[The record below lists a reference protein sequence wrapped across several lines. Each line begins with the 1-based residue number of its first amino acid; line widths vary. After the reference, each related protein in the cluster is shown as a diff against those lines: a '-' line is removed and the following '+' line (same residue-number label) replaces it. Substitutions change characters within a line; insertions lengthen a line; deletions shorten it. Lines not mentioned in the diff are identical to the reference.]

1 MLLRCYRRSYSIS
14 WAKPTLMD
22 TGSVWELTAYHTT
35 FIWFS
40 NSVNEY
46 TLFDSLWCNNMV
58 ICQAVEQTLKF
69 RSLNSVSPHTIL
81 KIILGNY
88 WWGKKEI
95 CCVITATAGCEWINC
110 FFCYWL
116 TQMEICCVITATAG
130 CEWINCF
137 FLLLAYP
144 DRHVWRAVKQVEL
157 LETLQ
162 SVLTG
167 YSCYWLQRAG
177 VEAAMPILSG
187 VLRWIEKGKASLLV
201 GINAS
206 VLDTINWVSGTI
218 SGH

>member
-1 MLLRCYRRSYSIS
+1 MRQEGNMLRNNRNGR
-14 WAKPTLMD
+14 
-22 TGSVWELTAYHTT
+22 VW
-35 FIWFS
+35 
-40 NSVNEY
+40 VNK
-46 TLFDSLWCNNMV
+46 L
-58 ICQAVEQTLKF
+58 
-69 RSLNSVSPHTIL
+69 
-81 KIILGNY
+81 
-88 WWGKKEI
+88 
-95 CCVITATAGCEWINC
+95 
-110 FFCYWL
+110 
-116 TQMEICCVITATAG
+116 
-130 CEWINCF
+130 F

-177 VEAAMPILSG
+177 VEAAMPILSA

-218 SGH
+218 YTHTCLTALCPGLPGWAGARKVKPVWILLEQEIVSASGISWACASLHLAPDR

>member
-69 RSLNSVSPHTIL
+69 RSLNSVSPHTIF
-81 KIILGNY
+81 KNILGNY

-95 CCVITATAGCEWINC
+95 CCVITAA
-110 FFCYWL
+110 
-116 TQMEICCVITATAG
+116 AG

-144 DRHVWRAVKQVEL
+144 DGNMLRNNRNGRVWVNKL
-157 LETLQ
+157 FFF
-162 SVLTG
+162 
-167 YSCYWLQRAG
+167 CYWLTQIVMYEG
-177 VEAAMPILSG
+177 
-187 VLRWIEKGKASLLV
+187 LL
-201 GINAS
+201 NRS
-206 VLDTINWVSGTI
+206 NC
-218 SGH
+218 

>member
-46 TLFDSLWCNNMV
+46 TLFDSLWCNNVV

-88 WWGKKEI
+88 WWGKK
-95 CCVITATAGCEWINC
+95 
-110 FFCYWL
+110 
-116 TQMEICCVITATAG
+116 EICCVITATAG

-177 VEAAMPILSG
+177 VEAAVPILSG